1 MALYIILG
9 TLAAI
14 GLLSVGWVCFGWLL
28 PGGDG
33 GIVLCREPS
42 EDLLRRCRWLREVGL
57 LRMPLVILGEETA
70 DWDQMRLYGGE
81 IEICSPE
88 TLISRLERERLH
100 CDGTG
105 NGDPSGRHQRRGISE
120 L

>member
-14 GLLSVGWVCFGWLL
+14 GVLSILWVCFGWLL
-28 PGGDG
+28 PGGTG
-33 GIVLCREPS
+33 AILVCREPS
-42 EDLLRRCRWLREVGL
+42 EALMLRCRWLRELGL
-57 LRMPLVILGEETA
+57 LRLPLVILAKESPE
-70 DWDQMRLYGGE
+70 QENLPHYGGG

-88 TLISRLERERLH
+88 MLASRLERERLH
-100 CDGTG
+100 GDGTG
-105 NGDPSGRHQRRGISE
+105 NGDPPGRHQRRGISE

>member
-14 GLLSVGWVCFGWLL
+14 GLLSIVWVCFGWLL
-28 PGGDG
+28 PGGEG
-33 GIVLCREPS
+33 GILVCTEPSEAFLSRCWWLRELGLLRLPLVIALREPS
-42 EDLLRRCRWLREVGL
+42 DQGKMGL
-57 LRMPLVILGEETA
+57 L
-70 DWDQMRLYGGE
+70 DND

-88 TLISRLERERLH
+88 TLVSRLEQERLH
-100 CDGTG
+100 RDGTG
-105 NGDPSGRHQRRGISE
+105 NGDPAGRHQRRGISE